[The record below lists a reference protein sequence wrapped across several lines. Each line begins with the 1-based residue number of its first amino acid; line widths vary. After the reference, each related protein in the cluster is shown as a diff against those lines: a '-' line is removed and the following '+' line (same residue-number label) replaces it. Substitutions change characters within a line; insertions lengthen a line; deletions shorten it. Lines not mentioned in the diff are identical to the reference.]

1 MELTRSIKSVLLLCL
16 AILLLSFSNGIAADF
31 VSEWRSALY
40 PADWTPEFTDA
51 QGRFLHDFSYAGY
64 HAGEKPL
71 PESVPGPRLDVT
83 KPPYNADNTGK
94 ESATSA
100 IQTAINDAGRA
111 GGGTVYL
118 PAGTYRITFPYGG
131 MSAALIVTYSN
142 VVLQGDGVD
151 KTFLF
156 LDETVTRSK
165 SMISIQ
171 PVLSGFNL
179 NSPKD
184 GVVQALRSDVEAR
197 ETVIPLAEKPLFSV
211 GEWVVVQ
218 YDLTPEWVAE
228 HNMSDGWDSSISGPA
243 FYRQVVA
250 VDNEENT
257 ITLDAP
263 VRYAVKVR
271 DNARVYR
278 VDEPLSEVGLEGF
291 SLGMREHPA
300 TQGWGDAD
308 HGTFGTGAYDVHA
321 GRAVSFR
328 GVINSWVR
336 NVATYKPEGNKYAHI
351 HSIGFSFSQ
360 SRFLTITRVSVE
372 NPQYR
377 GGGGNGYPFVV
388 GSQDS
393 LYDNLRAINGRHNFT
408 ISGMQASGNV
418 IYRGYISNPTNGLP
432 ADFHAYLSM
441 ANLIDNLTIDLDLFE
456 ARDRSGAAGVAGFP
470 KHGVTTTASVFWN
483 NEGLAYR
490 PGVQGIIR
498 SEQYGW
504 GYVIGTRGPA
514 SNVLAAANLRT
525 APVDYLEG
533 VGRGVSLVPQSLYY
547 DQLERRLMREG
558 KEAAWESVREGLTP
572 PPISEASIQAAQVL
586 PEVVTISPV
595 EDLPVIYEEDF
606 EDTTPGELPAG
617 WMRYLSSN
625 SPDVPSVKEA
635 TPDIAG
641 SSGKQVLALTRTAGT
656 SNVTGSAIYTFDP
669 VKERLRVS
677 FKMLCTTERR
687 SLRVILGGSA
697 QPPEAVHGVVAN
709 AGIFIAMN
717 GGQIRV
723 LLDATAN
730 TWEHSGMYIPGR
742 WHTVTLEIDIPAQ
755 IVDVYLDDSEVPANA
770 TPIPFYA
777 SYADI
782 NTIGFAYQSLSNHNN
797 TAPAYVDDLV
807 IAGR

>member
-1 MELTRSIKSVLLLCL
+1 LTRSRWTVPLIGIVMLLLL
-16 AILLLSFSNGIAADF
+16 VMTSMAAEP
-31 VSEWRSALY
+31 VVEWRSALY
-40 PADWTPEFTDA
+40 PEDWTPEFTDA

-71 PESVPGPRLDVT
+71 PDSVPGPRLDVT
-83 KPPYNADNTGK
+83 KPPYNADNTGV
-94 ESATSA
+94 ESATQA

-118 PAGTYRITFPYGG
+118 PEGTYRITFSYSGI
-131 MSAALIVTYSN
+131 STALVIPYSN
-142 VVLQGDGVD
+142 VVLQGAGVG

-156 LDETVTRSK
+156 LDETVTRGK
-165 SMISIQ
+165 AMISVE
-171 PVLSGFNL
+171 PVLSGFSL
-179 NSPKD
+179 TSPK
-184 GVVQALRSDVEAR
+184 GAVQALRSDVEAR
-197 ETVIPLAEKPLFSV
+197 ATVIPLADKPQFST

-250 VDNEENT
+250 VDLEQNT

-278 VDEPLSEVGLEGF
+278 VSDPLSEVGLEGF
-291 SLGMREHPA
+291 SIGMREHPA
-300 TQGWGDAD
+300 TKGWGDSD
-308 HGTFGTGAYDVHA
+308 HGTFGTGAYDVHT
-321 GRAVSFR
+321 GRAVSFK

-336 NVATYKPEGNKYAHI
+336 DVATYKAEGNKYAHI

-393 LYDNLRAINGRHNFT
+393 LYDDLRAINGRHNFT
-408 ISGMQASGNV
+408 ITGMQASGNV
-418 IYRGYISNPTNGLP
+418 IYRGYISNPTNGLA

-441 ANLIDNLTIDLDLFE
+441 ANLIDNLTIDQDAFE

-470 KHGVTTTASVFWN
+470 KHGVSTTASVFWN

-490 PGVQGIIR
+490 PDAQGIIR
-498 SEQYGW
+498 SEQYGI

-514 SNVLAAANLRT
+514 ANVVAGANSRT
-525 APVDYLEG
+525 APADFLEG
-533 VGRGVSLVPQSLYY
+533 VGRGAILKPQSLYY
-547 DQLERRLMREG
+547 DQLERRLLREG
-558 KEAAWESVREGLTP
+558 KVAAWESVSQSLTP
-572 PPISEASIQAAQVL
+572 PLITDVSVYEAPVKAEVSIAPIGE
-586 PEVVTISPV
+586 E
-595 EDLPVIYEEDF
+595 LPVIYAQDF
-606 EDTTPGELPAG
+606 EDATPGELPDG
-617 WMRYLSSN
+617 WTALANTN
-625 SPDVPSVKEA
+625 SPNVPFVKQA

-641 SSGKQVLALTRTAGT
+641 SSGKQVLAVTRTANSG
-656 SNVTGSAIYTFDP
+656 NVTGSAIYTFTP
-669 VKERLRVS
+669 ATERLRVS

-697 QPPEAVHGVVAN
+697 QTPEDVHAVVAN

-717 GGQIRV
+717 GGQIRL
-723 LLDATAN
+723 LLDAAKN
-730 TWEHSGMYIPGR
+730 TWADAGLYSPGR
-742 WHTVTLEIDIPAQ
+742 WHTITLEIDIPGQ
-755 IVDVYLDDSEVPANA
+755 VLDVYLDDSNTPTNA
-770 TPIPFYA
+770 MPVPFYA
-777 SYADI
+777 SYNDI

-797 TAPAYVDDLV
+797 TAPAYIDDLV
-807 IAGR
+807 IVGR